1 MSVTSGEPS
10 TYELERDKPRPSKNH
25 GIVQANLIM
34 EFSRNRSIRPI
45 SELNLDLGEKPDQV
59 PDVCVFRREAV
70 DFAHDEVRVAEPPLI
85 VVEITAPTQGTYE
98 IFRKVDRYL
107 KHGVASC
114 WVVEPSLRT
123 VKIIGA
129 DGTESLHHEGIITD
143 PATGIEVDLDA
154 VFS

>member
-10 TYELERDKPRPSKNH
+10 IYELERNKPRPSKNH
-25 GIVQANLIM
+25 GIVQANLIV
-34 EFSRNRSIRPI
+34 EFSRNRSFRPI

-59 PDVCVFRREAV
+59 PDVCIFRRESV

-85 VVEITAPTQGTYE
+85 VVEITSPKQGTYE
-98 IFRKVDRYL
+98 IFRKVDRYF

-123 VKIIGA
+123 VKLIGA
-129 DGTESLHHEGIITD
+129 DGQESVHHEGIITD

>member
-10 TYELERDKPRPSKNH
+10 TYELERDKPMPSKNH
-25 GIVQANLIM
+25 GIVQANLII
-34 EFSRNRSIRPI
+34 EFGRNRNFRPI
-45 SELNLDLGEKPDQV
+45 SELNLDLGEKPDPV
-59 PDVCVFRREAV
+59 PDISVFRREAV
-70 DFAHDEVRVAEPPLI
+70 DFTHDEIRVAEPPLI
-85 VVEITAPTQGTYE
+85 VVEITSPKQGTFD
-98 IFRKVDRYL
+98 IFRKIDRYL

-129 DGTESLHHEGIITD
+129 DGTESVHHEGIITD

>member
-10 TYELERDKPRPSKNH
+10 IYELERNKPRPSKNH
-25 GIVQANLIM
+25 GIVQANLGA
-34 EFSRNRSIRPI
+34 EFLKAKRFRPI
-45 SELNLDLGEKPDQV
+45 SELTLDLGEKPDLV
-59 PDVCVFRREAV
+59 PDLCIFRRESV

-85 VVEITAPTQGTYE
+85 VVEITSPKQGTYE

-123 VKIIGA
+123 VKLIGA
-129 DGTESLHHEGIITD
+129 DGQESVHHEGIITD

>member
-10 TYELERDKPRPSKNH
+10 IYELERNKPRPSKNH
-25 GIVQANLIM
+25 GIVQANLIV
-34 EFSRNRSIRPI
+34 EFSRNRSFRPI

-85 VVEITAPTQGTYE
+85 VVEITSPKQGTYE
-98 IFRKVDRYL
+98 IFRKVDRYF

-123 VKIIGA
+123 VKLIGA
-129 DGTESLHHEGIITD
+129 DGQESVHHEGIVTD